1 MASASSSA
9 LQRTGSSCALLWRLA
24 ALYHGIAQVH
34 HDPPV
39 LLRDPVFLLRAAVTG
54 RVHGWHICLRLVH
67 ELVDQGDVARR
78 LDDAG
83 NWYATH
89 MPYPHQPCTTAT
101 HFSRG
106 LICNWAGTRNFLL
119 GFGGAILKDLLV
131 DKKATVQESASDFA
145 STFRF
150 ARVVGLG
157 TACFLVG
164 MAVAVPSNLRYQF
177 LTLTNT

>member
-1 MASASSSA
+1 MQ
-9 LQRTGSSCALLWRLA
+9 L
-24 ALYHGIAQVH
+24 H
-34 HDPPV
+34 
-39 LLRDPVFLLRAAVTG
+39 
-54 RVHGWHICLRLVH
+54 
-67 ELVDQGDVARR
+67 
-78 LDDAG
+78 
-83 NWYATH
+83 
-89 MPYPHQPCTTAT
+89 
-101 HFSRG
+101 
-106 LICNWAGTRNFLL
+106 AGTRGFLL
-119 GFGGAILKDLLV
+119 GFGGAILKDLLVV